1 MIRPAALDDL
11 SGLLELESRT
21 FVTDRLSRRS
31 FRHLLTRAHGVTLVA
46 MDGARLLGYV
56 VVLFRR
62 GVSLARLYSIAV
74 DPDARGRG
82 IGQAL
87 VQAAEEAAIEEG
99 CAEMRLEIRRDNP
112 ASIALFEGHGYRY
125 FGAYSAYYEDAM
137 DAVRYHRFLLPA
149 TAPDLVRVPYYRQTL
164 DFTCGP
170 ATLMMAMHAHDA
182 AMELDR
188 MLELRLWRE
197 STTIFM
203 TSGHGGC
210 GPHGLALAARHRGFP
225 VRVYTPQAGP
235 MFLDSVRSEEKRD
248 VMRLVQ
254 EDFIRELGDGGVPIV
269 PRAATVAELERE
281 IGLGGIP
288 LVLISSYR
296 LYREKVP
303 HWVVVSG
310 VDERYVYIM
319 DPFVEDDL
327 GRSETDSINLPI
339 GREEFERMSRY
350 GRSAERAVVIVY
362 PLESK
367 ARDGATADR
376 R

>member
-21 FVTDRLSRRS
+21 FVSDRLSRRS
-31 FRHLLTRAHGVTLVA
+31 FRHLLTRAHGITLVA
-46 MDGARLLGYV
+46 VGDGGLLGYAA
-56 VVLFRR
+56 VLFRR
-62 GVSLARLYSIAV
+62 GVCLARLYSIAV

-82 IGQAL
+82 VGKAL
-87 VQAAEEAAIEEG
+87 VEAAEAAAIEEG
-99 CAEMRLEIRRDNP
+99 CAEMRLEIRSDNQ
-112 ASIALFEGHGYRY
+112 ASIALFKGQGYRY
-125 FGAYSAYYEDAM
+125 FGAYPAYYEDAM

-149 TAPDLVRVPYYRQTL
+149 AAPDLVHVPYYRQTL

-170 ATLMMAMHAHDA
+170 ASLMMAMQAHDSGL
-182 AMELDR
+182 EFDR

-210 GPHGLALAARHRGFP
+210 GPHGLALAARRRGFP

-235 MFLDSVRSEEKRD
+235 MFLDSVRSEEKRE

-254 EDFIRELGDGGVPIV
+254 EDFIRELGEDGVPIV
-269 PRAATVAELERE
+269 PRAAPVEEIERE
-281 IGLGGIP
+281 MGLGGIP

-303 HWVVVSG
+303 HWVLVSG
-310 VDERYVYIM
+310 VDDRFVYIM

-327 GRSETDSINLPI
+327 GRSETDSINMPI
-339 GREEFERMSRY
+339 GRAEFERMSRY

-362 PLESK
+362 PVE
-367 ARDGATADR
+367 
-376 R
+376 